1 MIYFKV
7 NGVDLDVPNDL
18 KLSFQKKNILFS
30 FDDIELSRSQG
41 FTLPRTKVN
50 DVFFGHSYRPDFD
63 GFILRVSHEATMFYS
78 GGAEIGVL
86 SCKSVSDAGYDCVF
100 VYGELQK
107 LKQIKDAGNISEYY
121 QPTDTVIWGDI
132 NTPVDATDIPLMSY
146 KLRIVKYVNDI
157 PTSDLMNGINLLPSA
172 RLDRII
178 SECAEL
184 QGVGVTMPAA
194 LPQPRVILNT
204 TNGYG
209 VEVIKN
215 YVRSVTNLTLDVDID
230 GAEVGNLLFQ
240 CWKVMYVALV
250 PIKFKSTTN
259 CKGIRFNRKIE
270 VAFKANAVIASNK
283 RPYLQVTNGQTIAFE
298 SGDYFTFIDPATVA
312 FPFGGIHYPFGG
324 EANPAFGRNGFD
336 YSATGTFGVR
346 QSDNISYNVI
356 YKLKDNLPEVT
367 LIDLLKVYAHIYNA
381 LLYYDVTTSNFS
393 FFDGNFTA
401 DPIRLDDKLI
411 KIEKV
416 DRTIGS
422 FAQKNKTECESEDY
436 VQPEWKYKFSYDIAN
451 ENLEKE
457 KVTTKIPFSEGN
469 GTFDGGSPIVKLSD
483 IVKTDKGWEVVAKVP
498 TIAIAGT
505 KTYMERLK
513 QLAPRNAV
521 NDIFNLSTTI
531 DVAVTMYLFEFQSI
545 KPKSVFSLYG
555 KRYVYFSGTWSDNIA
570 KLVLIKIK

>member
-7 NGVDLDVPNDL
+7 NGVDLDVPKDL

-41 FTLPRTKVN
+41 FKLPHTAIN
-50 DVFFGHSYRPDFD
+50 DTFFGYSYRPDFD
-63 GFILRVSHEATMFYS
+63 GAILRVSHDATMFYS

-86 SCKSVSDAGYDCVF
+86 SCKGVSAAGYDCVF

-107 LKQIKDAGNISEYY
+107 LKQIKDSGNISEYY
-121 QPTDTVIWGDI
+121 QPTDYLIWGDI
-132 NTPVDATDIPLMSY
+132 TTPVDAISSAATNSD
-146 KLRIVKYVNDI
+146 LRIIKYVNDI
-157 PTSDLMNGINLLPSA
+157 PTADLGNGIMLLPSA
-172 RLDRII
+172 RLDTII
-178 SECAEL
+178 SECATL

-194 LPQPRVILNT
+194 LPQPRIILNT
-204 TNGYG
+204 TNGFG
-209 VEVIKN
+209 AEVIKN
-215 YVRSVTNLTLDVDID
+215 YVRSNTNITLDVDID
-230 GAEVGNLLFQ
+230 GAEVGNLSFQ
-240 CWKVMYVALV
+240 CWNVFYVVLV
-250 PIKFKSTTN
+250 PIKFKTTTS

-270 VAFKANAVIASNK
+270 VKFKANAVIASNK
-283 RPYLQVTNGQTIAFE
+283 KPYLQVTNGQTIVFE

-312 FPFGGIHYPFGG
+312 FPFRGRHYPYAGTP
-324 EANPAFGRNGFD
+324 NIAFGTNGFD
-336 YSATGTFGVR
+336 YSGSGTFGVR
-346 QSDNISYNVI
+346 QSDNITYNVT
-356 YKLKDNLPEVT
+356 YYLKDNLPEVT

-411 KIEKV
+411 RIEKV
-416 DRTIGS
+416 DRKIGNL
-422 FAQKNKTECESEDY
+422 AQKNRTECESEDY

-469 GTFDGGSPIVKLSD
+469 GAFDGGSPIVKLSD
-483 IVKTDKGWEVVAKVP
+483 ITKTDKGWEVVAKVP

-505 KTYMERLK
+505 QVYMERLK

-531 DVAVTMYLFEFQSI
+531 DVSVTMYLFEFQSI